1 MTTEVKWQLTGDY
14 FENCNCDVIC
24 PCLFSPGGP
33 LTVTPTQ
40 GDCDVAFAFHI
51 DSGSYGD
58 VSLDGLSAG
67 MIAHAEGPM
76 GGGNWKVALYVDDKG
91 SAAQQE
97 ALQAIFS
104 GAAGGPVG
112 VLAGLVGEVLGVS
125 AVPITFTK
133 DGKKRSVSM
142 GNVMKLAIEAI
153 PSMKED
159 GSEAWVSSGH
169 PFAPEMLVLAAG
181 QQGST
186 YSDHGFN
193 WDNSGKNG
201 HYAAISWSN

>member
-1 MTTEVKWQLTGDY
+1 MTQDVKWKLTGDY

-24 PCLFSPGGP
+24 PCLFSPTGP
-33 LTVTPTQ
+33 FTPNPTQ
-40 GDCDVAFAFHI
+40 GECDVAFAFHI
-51 DSGSYGD
+51 DEGSYGD
-58 VSLDGLSAG
+58 LSLNGLNAG
-67 MIAHAEGPM
+67 LIAHTVGPM
-76 GGGNWKVALYVDDKG
+76 GGGDWKVALYIDDKG
-91 SAAQQE
+91 SKEQQE

-112 VLAGLVGEVLGVS
+112 MLADFVGEVVGVS
-125 AVPITFTK
+125 AVPIDYKK
-133 DGKKRSVSM
+133 DGKKRAVSM

-153 PSMKED
+153 PSMKAD
-159 GSEAWVSSGH
+159 GGEAWVSSGH
-169 PFAPEMLVLAAG
+169 PFAPDMLVLASG

-201 HYAAISWSN
+201 HYAAINWSN

>member
-1 MTTEVKWQLTGDY
+1 MTTEVKWQLSGDY
-14 FENCNCDVIC
+14 FENCNCDVVC
-24 PCLFSPGGP
+24 PCLFSPNGP
-33 LTVTPTQ
+33 FTPNPTQ
-40 GDCDVAFAFHI
+40 GECDVAFAFHI

-58 VSLDGLSAG
+58 VSLDGLNAG
-67 MIAHAEGPM
+67 LIAQAIGPM
-76 GGGNWKVALYVDDKG
+76 GGGNWKVALYIDSNG
-91 SAAQQE
+91 TPEQQE

-112 VLAGLVGEVLGVS
+112 MLGDFVGEVLGVS
-125 AVPITFTK
+125 AVPITYTK

-142 GNVMKLAIEAI
+142 GSVMNMAVEAI
-153 PSMKED
+153 PSMKAD

-169 PFAPEMLVLAAG
+169 PFAPDHLALAAG

-186 YSDHGFN
+186 YTDHGFK